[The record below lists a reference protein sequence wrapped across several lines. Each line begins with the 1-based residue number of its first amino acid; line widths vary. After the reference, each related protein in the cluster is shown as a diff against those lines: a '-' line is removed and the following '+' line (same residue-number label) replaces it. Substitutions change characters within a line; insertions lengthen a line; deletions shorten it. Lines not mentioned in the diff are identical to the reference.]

1 MKQLF
6 FLFSFL
12 LIASFSANAQACNK
26 SATAGKACCA
36 SKKSASLDASADAS
50 AASVASIMTE
60 ADIAA
65 KGNENITK
73 RTCEISG
80 TSAYYQ
86 KSVCAVSGNISW
98 EEVQYDAN
106 TKAFT
111 KVASASMERTEDG
124 TKVETKACSS
134 KKEGKACCAKK
145 DGAKACAGKEK
156 GTN

>member
-6 FLFSFL
+6 FVFSFIL
-12 LIASFSANAQACNK
+12 VASFSANAQACNK
-26 SATAGKACCA
+26 SASAGKACCA
-36 SKKSASLDASADAS
+36 SKKTAS
-50 AASVASIMTE
+50 AAASTDTKVASVMME
-60 ADIAA
+60 ADVAA

-86 KSVCAVSGNISW
+86 KSVCATSGNISW
-98 EEVQYDAN
+98 DEVQYDAN
-106 TKAFT
+106 TKSFT

-124 TKVETKACSS
+124 AKVETKACAS

-145 DGAKACAGKEK
+145 EGAKACAGKEK
-156 GTN
+156 GTK

>member
-6 FLFSFL
+6 FVFSFIL
-12 LIASFSANAQACNK
+12 VASFSANAQACNK
-26 SATAGKACCA
+26 SASAGKSCCTA
-36 SKKSASLDASADAS
+36 KKTASAGAS
-50 AASVASIMTE
+50 DDTKVASVMME
-60 ADIAA
+60 ADVAA

-80 TSAYYQ
+80 TTAYYQ
-86 KSVCAVSGNISW
+86 KSVCATSGNISW

-106 TKAFT
+106 TKSFT

-124 TKVETKACSS
+124 KKVEAKSCAGKS
-134 KKEGKACCAKK
+134 EGKACCAKK

-156 GTN
+156 GTK